1 MEEGP
6 QIQGQTSKALI
17 KQLASSDTKTRNK
30 SLKILL
36 NRWLPS
42 QRQISE
48 ETMKKIWK
56 GLFYCMWHADKSLA
70 QNQLINK
77 LSSLLSV
84 IDDESVCFSYFSV
97 FIVTLRREWS
107 GIDGLRLDK
116 FYLLIRRFVN
126 SLFVL
131 FKKKKWGLSVVERFM
146 KVFVEKGFLA
156 DDKLGNGVNYHVASV
171 FVEELKGFLPV
182 RRAVL
187 EVIFGS
193 FVGVMGRVSDK
204 VLLGKIKG
212 NVFDVLLQ
220 MGRELL
226 EVKKGDDVGE
236 NDEVVVLGSIALVME
251 FSKKFYELGSSVE
264 CCQGNRKV
272 ILGLHEVFLKL
283 EKDLVASG
291 IKVSLPESNG
301 DDEDEEE
308 VPTLVPID
316 CGMEVEGL
324 NGNAVA
330 NGPGS
335 KKLKKS
341 KKAKKE
347 SDGNSKKDKKKK
359 RNAISGS
366 HSESDSM
373 TDANGN
379 GNMPNGEDSSKE
391 KTGDDNLIKFNESAI
406 ANLQRQF
413 EKVAADVDMDEDV
426 ASACDF
432 PKVTGNGNVSKKR
445 KRAKSV
451 DGKRSENPELAG
463 QEDAEASTSAMAKST
478 EKSAKKV
485 RFSMKNNLIWKPSTP
500 LPPQSLRIPPSVTP
514 RGSALKK
521 GVPPGPVRAMPAKK
535 KMKQRAKSTKKV
547 IKGISLAA
555 KRIKKLKSL
564 SI

>member
-1 MEEGP
+1 
-6 QIQGQTSKALI
+6 
-17 KQLASSDTKTRNK
+17 
-30 SLKILL
+30 
-36 NRWLPS
+36 
-42 QRQISE
+42 
-48 ETMKKIWK
+48 
-56 GLFYCMWHADKSLA
+56 
-70 QNQLINK
+70 
-77 LSSLLSV
+77 
-84 IDDESVCFSYFSV
+84 
-97 FIVTLRREWS
+97 
-107 GIDGLRLDK
+107 
-116 FYLLIRRFVN
+116 
-126 SLFVL
+126 
-131 FKKKKWGLSVVERFM
+131 
-146 KVFVEKGFLA
+146 
-156 DDKLGNGVNYHVASV
+156 
-171 FVEELKGFLPV
+171 
-182 RRAVL
+182 
-187 EVIFGS
+187 
-193 FVGVMGRVSDK
+193 
-204 VLLGKIKG
+204 
-212 NVFDVLLQ
+212 
-220 MGRELL
+220 
-226 EVKKGDDVGE
+226 
-236 NDEVVVLGSIALVME
+236 ME

-316 CGMEVEGL
+316 SGMEVEGL
-324 NGNAVA
+324 NGNVVA

-359 RNAISGS
+359 KNA
-366 HSESDSM
+366 SESDSM

-463 QEDAEASTSAMAKST
+463 QEDAEASTSANGKEHREERKKSQVFHEKQLDLEAQHSFTTT
-478 EKSAKKV
+478 E
-485 RFSMKNNLIWKPSTP
+485 FENTTFCYP
-500 LPPQSLRIPPSVTP
+500 
-514 RGSALKK
+514 
-521 GVPPGPVRAMPAKK
+521 
-535 KMKQRAKSTKKV
+535 
-547 IKGISLAA
+547 
-555 KRIKKLKSL
+555 
-564 SI
+564 

>member
-1 MEEGP
+1 
-6 QIQGQTSKALI
+6 
-17 KQLASSDTKTRNK
+17 
-30 SLKILL
+30 
-36 NRWLPS
+36 
-42 QRQISE
+42 
-48 ETMKKIWK
+48 MKKIWK

-146 KVFVEKGFLA
+146 KVFVDKGFLA

-182 RRAVL
+182 RKAVL
-187 EVIFGS
+187 E
-193 FVGVMGRVSDK
+193 
-204 VLLGKIKG
+204 
-212 NVFDVLLQ
+212 

-226 EVKKGDDVGE
+226 EVKKGGDVGE
-236 NDEVVVLGSIALVME
+236 NDEVVVLGSVAL
-251 FSKKFYELGSSVE
+251 
-264 CCQGNRKV
+264 
-272 ILGLHEVFLKL
+272 
-283 EKDLVASG
+283 DLVASG

-316 CGMEVEGL
+316 SGMEVEGL
-324 NGNAVA
+324 NGNVVA

-359 RNAISGS
+359 KNV
-366 HSESDSM
+366 SESDLM

-547 IKGISLAA
+547 IKGISLAT